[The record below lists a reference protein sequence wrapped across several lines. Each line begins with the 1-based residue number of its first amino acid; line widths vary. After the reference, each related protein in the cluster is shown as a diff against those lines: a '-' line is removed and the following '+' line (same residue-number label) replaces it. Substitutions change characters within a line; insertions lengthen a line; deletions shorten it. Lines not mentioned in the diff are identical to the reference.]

1 MPQESLAQQLAFE
14 LFILKGAQTNDATA
28 EFVAEKVGIGVRTFW
43 TWYKRFG
50 WKQRAEERRKE
61 RAEELKE
68 TTVHALQKIEDVA
81 AEIINELVTQ
91 FKEKAEA
98 GDIKIEKV
106 SDLESL
112 VRTFMTITGKM
123 PKGETTINVITAIP
137 RPGAVNQEE
146 AAGRDP
152 GFWKVVKPKLPSA

>member
-28 EFVAEKVGIGVRTFW
+28 EYVASKVGIGVRTFW

-50 WKQRAEERRKE
+50 WKQRAEECRKE

-68 TTVHALQKIEDVA
+68 TTFHALQKIEDVA
-81 AEIINELVTQ
+81 AEIIDDLVTQ
-91 FKEKAEA
+91 FREKAKGGE
-98 GDIKIEKV
+98 IKIERV
-106 SDLESL
+106 SDLEGL
-112 VRTFMTITGKM
+112 IRTFLMLTGRL

-137 RPGAVNQEE
+137 RPGAVKE

-152 GFWKVVKPKLPSA
+152 GFWDVGKPKPPSA